1 MSEFNSQ
8 AMGAA
13 EQSLLTAP
21 EPDSSGLRWRS
32 GLLGLGL
39 ALVVTFAWRIAILDR
54 TEWAI
59 ESDEATI
66 GLMAKHIARGESLPV
81 WYYGQHYMG
90 SLEAFTAAPFV
101 ALFGSEPAALK
112 LSILPWVLL
121 WIVSAWALARRVF
134 GPSAAGFTAL
144 YLALPPLVL
153 SIWSLKL
160 RGGYVSMLGLGH
172 LILLIA
178 HRMGHPHPR
187 PDTEALAPSVAAP
200 GPSER
205 RSAFLLGFASGVG
218 IWLNLLILPFLFAAG
233 IYLLTRRK
241 LWTSLAQLRAAI
253 LGGVLG
259 TAPFWID
266 NLFSGGATFSQ
277 LLSSGDF
284 DRWAN
289 LRRTLSVHLPVLL
302 GAQPPWFDESN
313 TRAWLG
319 PIVWIFAL
327 ALLFALIRWRS
338 SLWRAATFSKRATSG
353 IELYLLT
360 ALGYLGCAVGTDF
373 GGEPGPRYAVVLTV
387 MIAPIFGAAIGT
399 LWDSGSRQ
407 NFNRRWLAA
416 GICLGLMGMNAAAL
430 LQSDE
435 RKLVAPLHFVAADT
449 IPPLHWDE
457 THAFLEEHK
466 VRGLAAD
473 LWVGMQIAFETDER
487 VTPAPSRYA
496 PHFERYATARPR
508 AWLVRPQGGDA
519 EWVLERVRNLNECGV
534 RSLESECDGYLISL
548 LLDEGLPAEHWRA
561 RSSNGE
567 TAEVV
572 FDRDPRSAWKT
583 VEGEPPGQSITIDL
597 RRAELVQSIGCIFGV
612 QKRPGAL
619 RVELS
624 QDHLNWETVCEAP
637 AKEVRWQASFDP
649 QRARYVR
656 LTQSERTGRSWA
668 LAEVFLFGPD
678 AESEPEVGSATA
690 TSSKD
695 DAARQL
701 PDKDEVPLEREPV
714 DPAGEE

>member
-1 MSEFNSQ
+1 MSDSNPQ
-8 AMGAA
+8 AMGSATQA
-13 EQSLLTAP
+13 LFTAP
-21 EPDSSGLRWRS
+21 EPADRGPRIRS
-32 GLLGLGL
+32 GLWGL
-39 ALVVTFAWRIAILDR
+39 ALALIVTFAWRLAILDR

-178 HRMGHPHPR
+178 HRMGN
-187 PDTEALAPSVAAP
+187 PDPVPEAGGIQPSASALEPSV
-200 GPSER
+200 R
-205 RSAFLLGFASGVG
+205 RRAFLLGFASGVG
-218 IWLNLLILPFLFAAG
+218 IWLNLLVLPFLFAAA

-241 LWTSLAQLRAAI
+241 LWTSWTQLRAAT

-266 NLFSGGATFSQ
+266 NLLSGGATFSQ
-277 LLSSGDF
+277 LLSSGEF

-289 LRRTLSVHLPVLL
+289 LKRTLSVHFPVLL
-302 GAQPPWFDESN
+302 GAQPPWFDESS

-327 ALLFALIRWRS
+327 ALTFALIRWRS
-338 SLWRAATFSKRATSG
+338 SLWRAATFSKLPTSG

-399 LWDSGSRQ
+399 LWDTGSRQ
-407 NFNRRWLAA
+407 KFNRRWLAA

-430 LQSDE
+430 LQSDQ

-457 THAFLEEHK
+457 THAFLEEHN

-519 EWVLERVRNLNECGV
+519 EWVLDRVRNLSECGV
-534 RSLESECDGYLISL
+534 KSLERECDGYLVSL
-548 LLDEGLPAEHWRA
+548 LLDEGLPSEHWRA

-567 TAEVV
+567 PAEIV

-583 VEGEPPGQSITIDL
+583 VEGEPPGQSITIDM
-597 RRAELVQSIGCIFGV
+597 RRPELVQSIGCIFGV
-612 QKRPGAL
+612 EKRPGAL

-624 QDHLNWETVCEAP
+624 ADHLNWETAVEAA
-637 AKEVRWQASFDP
+637 AKEVRWQASFP
-649 QRARYVR
+649 AQRARYIR
-656 LTQSERTGRSWA
+656 LTQSTRTGRSWA

-678 AESEPEVGSATA
+678 DAETEPRPESPPATDESQGTA
-690 TSSKD
+690 SQAQS
-695 DAARQL
+695 DAPEPAA
-701 PDKDEVPLEREPV
+701 DPL
-714 DPAGEE
+714 DPAQED